1 MLQGTLVASTEAGST
16 YVLLMS
22 DIGVRWVRI
31 PAVGSLRGA
40 TTGWQAHIPRVVPGE
55 RLLLDTLRSTPVV
68 DVAFLPDALTS
79 ADADAATPQ
88 PETEPNTYAN
98 GIAH

>member
-1 MLQGTLVASTEAGST
+1 MLQGTVVVTTEAGST

-31 PAVGSLRGA
+31 PGAESLRGA
-40 TTGWQAHIPRVVPGE
+40 RTGWQAHVPRVVPGE

-68 DVAFLPDALTS
+68 EVAFLPGIRTTS
-79 ADADAATPQ
+79 DADLATRQ
-88 PETEPNTYAN
+88 PETDTYAN

>member
-1 MLQGTLVASTEAGST
+1 MLQGTLVVTTEAGST

-31 PAVGSLRGA
+31 PGAESLRGA
-40 TTGWQAHIPRVVPGE
+40 RTGWQPHIPRVVPGE

-68 DVAFLPDALTS
+68 DVAFLPGAYTTADGDPATQRPDAGAYVL
-79 ADADAATPQ
+79 
-88 PETEPNTYAN
+88 